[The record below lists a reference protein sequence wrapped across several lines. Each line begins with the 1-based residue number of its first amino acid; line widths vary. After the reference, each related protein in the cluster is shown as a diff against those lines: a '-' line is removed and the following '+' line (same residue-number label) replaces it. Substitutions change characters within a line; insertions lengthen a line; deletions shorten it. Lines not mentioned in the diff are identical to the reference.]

1 MRPGILV
8 INKTITGPAAG
19 LQGQVVIHTV
29 CNGAA
34 LTPDFTI
41 LANTA
46 DGTYNHSYTGILVG
60 SSCTVTETSDGSS
73 STVHV
78 VTVGSP
84 QTVTISATG
93 SATANLT
100 DTYSQVPGSL
110 VVTKDITGPAAGS
123 QGPVSIE
130 VSCNDSPIGTFD
142 IAGELTGP
150 QSKTL
155 HRHRRP
161 ARYARSPRPLMAA
174 PAPSTSR

>member
-1 MRPGILV
+1 MRPGYLV

-29 CNGAA
+29 CNGTA

-46 DGTYNHSYTGILVG
+46 DGTYSHSYTGILAG
-60 SSCTVTETSDGSS
+60 TSCTVTETSNGSS
-73 STVHV
+73 STVQV

-84 QTVTISATG
+84 QTVTISA
-93 SATANLT
+93 SDRVHEADLT
-100 DTYSQVPGSL
+100 DTYTQVPGSL

-130 VSCNDSPIGTFD
+130 VSCN
-142 IAGELTGP
+142 EQLY
-150 QSKTL
+150 
-155 HRHRRP
+155 RH
-161 ARYARSPRPLMAA
+161 L
-174 PAPSTSR
+174 